1 MVLYGLFASVVKNNL
16 QTYGV
21 QINFG
26 AKMFITT
33 WLALLF
39 SIASSIIW
47 LVQIL
52 LLHLNGKRIAGLESD
67 IHSAE

>member
-1 MVLYGLFASVVKNNL
+1 MLITTATILVTVLYGLFASVVKKSL

-21 QINFG
+21 QVSLG
-26 AKMFITT
+26 AKMFITA

-47 LVQIL
+47 LVQIFCCC
-52 LLHLNGKRIAGLESD
+52 I
-67 IHSAE
+67 